1 MEGCEGCEGVCG
13 FIYIYIYMVGWVTPE
28 RMGNLQ
34 GFQNL
39 EGWDGKKAFVLYHRR
54 TYSLARIEALSELI
68 SIFSARRRSRR
79 AEKIEIASAE
89 SRIKLQIK
97 NKY

>member
-1 MEGCEGCEGVCG
+1 VLGD
-13 FIYIYIYMVGWVTPE
+13 PE

-54 TYSLARIEALSELI
+54 TYSLARIEALFELI
-68 SIFSARRRSRR
+68 SIFSARRLRRR

-89 SRIKLQIK
+89 SRIKLLK
-97 NKY
+97 